1 MMNGIV
7 MLECFI
13 IGKTDRLRTHLND
26 IIFRLKDAI
35 LCPTTNPDHNPALM
49 GSIRS
54 EHDSLDFEYATEEQ
68 MDEFYEQNYV

>member
-1 MMNGIV
+1 
-7 MLECFI
+7 
-13 IGKTDRLRTHLND
+13 
-26 IIFRLKDAI
+26 
-35 LCPTTNPDHNPALM
+35 M